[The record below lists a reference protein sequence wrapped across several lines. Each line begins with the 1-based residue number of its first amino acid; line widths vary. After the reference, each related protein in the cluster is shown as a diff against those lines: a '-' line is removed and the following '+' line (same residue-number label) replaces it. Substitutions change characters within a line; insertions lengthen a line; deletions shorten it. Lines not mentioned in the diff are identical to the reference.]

1 MPKHKKVLIFIS
13 ALAAALIVA
22 VVCIGI
28 FYGTSREALL
38 GPYLYYDIMPKT
50 IYKINGQIYVP
61 LTVDPESGKM
71 ADDIPYYIGSVSPE
85 VKEFDFRSVIG
96 QGKVAGKIEDDFL
109 GTKYYDYNSDVYTV
123 QASAEVRD
131 DTELLIMVPGI
142 YLARIETLYSDHLR
156 TDWEAYA
163 RELDILF
170 DTKIRQVMGDAYY
183 LLDTNFKNSRYYYAV
198 GNSDSL
204 SWHSFHKH
212 LSFFCADLKQ
222 IL

>member
-1 MPKHKKVLIFIS
+1 MIFIS

-50 IYKINGQIYVP
+50 IYKINGQVYVP

-71 ADDIPYYIGSVSPE
+71 ADDIPYYIGSVSAE
-85 VKEFDFRSVIG
+85 VKEFDFRTVIG
-96 QGKVAGKIEDDFL
+96 PGKAAGKIEDDFL

-131 DTELLIMVPGI
+131 DTELLINGAGNLSCPDRNAVFRSSPDG
-142 YLARIETLYSDHLR
+142 LGSVCKR
-156 TDWEAYA
+156 T
-163 RELDILF
+163 DILF

>member
-1 MPKHKKVLIFIS
+1 
-13 ALAAALIVA
+13 
-22 VVCIGI
+22 
-28 FYGTSREALL
+28 
-38 GPYLYYDIMPKT
+38 
-50 IYKINGQIYVP
+50 
-61 LTVDPESGKM
+61 
-71 ADDIPYYIGSVSPE
+71 
-85 VKEFDFRSVIG
+85 
-96 QGKVAGKIEDDFL
+96 
-109 GTKYYDYNSDVYTV
+109 
-123 QASAEVRD
+123 
-131 DTELLIMVPGI
+131 MVPGI